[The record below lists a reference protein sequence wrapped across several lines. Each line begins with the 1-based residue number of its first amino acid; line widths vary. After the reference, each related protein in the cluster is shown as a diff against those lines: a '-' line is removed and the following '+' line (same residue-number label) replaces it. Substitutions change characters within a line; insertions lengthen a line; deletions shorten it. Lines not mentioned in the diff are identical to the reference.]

1 MSFFKHMLHDVK
13 VLLLAYVY
21 THTGKKKTCTRGFRF
36 QQIFLLHNI
45 QIKEFKDVNKLH
57 AHKLEQN
64 L

>member
-1 MSFFKHMLHDVK
+1 MLHDVK

-21 THTGKKKTCTRGFRF
+21 THTRKKKKACTRGFRF
-36 QQIFLLHNI
+36 QHILFRNI
-45 QIKEFKDVNKLH
+45 QIKSFKDVNKLH